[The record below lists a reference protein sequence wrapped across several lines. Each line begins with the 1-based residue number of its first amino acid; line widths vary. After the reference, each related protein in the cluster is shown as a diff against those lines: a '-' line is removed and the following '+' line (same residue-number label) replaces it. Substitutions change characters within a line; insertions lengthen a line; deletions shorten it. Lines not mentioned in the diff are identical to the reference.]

1 VRAPSSAAPHPRVTD
16 APRRCPP
23 FVKRIRCFLRGA
35 VVIGAQ
41 CIRFATALFR
51 YRHLNHG

>member
-1 VRAPSSAAPHPRVTD
+1 VC
-16 APRRCPP
+16 RRCPP